1 MSDPQ
6 TPTPLPTAG
15 EPGTVA
21 ITVPGKGEP
30 QAPSYRHEPETASP
44 KLRVSNLHITYIDR
58 TGRATEAVRDVSFD
72 IADKPGIGEIV
83 VFLGPSGCG
92 KSTLL
97 YLIAGL
103 EEATDGLIW
112 SFGDLVEMPSPE
124 RSLIFQ
130 ETSLFPWLTVWQN
143 VSFGLAIRGASQ
155 AERRRVAAE
164 ALQRVGL
171 KAAMDKRPDELSGGM
186 RQRVAVARALAMRP
200 KVLLMDEPFA
210 ALDVQTRARMQDFLL
225 DVWRD
230 SDASV
235 LFVTHHIDEAVA
247 LADRVVVFTARPGR
261 IKTIVPIDL
270 PRPRNLF
277 SRDAEALRIKLTDL
291 LRDEVDRA
299 FAEQEALGATA

>member
-1 MSDPQ
+1 VASDSA
-6 TPTPLPTAG
+6 PTFSSKDAVVCRGTGKTWAAG
-15 EPGTVA
+15 TRRA
-21 ITVPGKGEP
+21 
-30 QAPSYRHEPETASP
+30 HEA
-44 KLRVSNLHITYIDR
+44 L
-58 TGRATEAVRDVSFD
+58 RDVDHD
-72 IADKPGIGEIV
+72 IAPGEFV

-103 EEATDGLIW
+103 EEVTDGRIW
-112 SFGDLVEMPSPE
+112 SFGDLVETPSPE

-130 ETSLFPWLTVWQN
+130 ETSLFPWLTVWEN
-143 VSFGLAIRGASQ
+143 VSFGLSIRGASKD
-155 AERRRVAAE
+155 ERRKVAKE

-171 KAAMDKRPDELSGGM
+171 AAAMEKRPDELSGGM

-230 SDASV
+230 SGASV

-261 IKTIVPIDL
+261 IKTIVPIEMA
-270 PRPRNLF
+270 RPRNLF
-277 SRDAEALRIKLTDL
+277 SREAEALRIQLTDL

-299 FAEQEALGATA
+299 FAEQEALASAL

>member
-1 MSDPQ
+1 MASESKMPAETS
-6 TPTPLPTAG
+6 TPGATAVACRG
-15 EPGTVA
+15 VGKVWAEGTA
-21 ITVPGKGEP
+21 R
-30 QAPSYRHEPETASP
+30 AHEA
-44 KLRVSNLHITYIDR
+44 LRDID
-58 TGRATEAVRDVSFD
+58 VD
-72 IADKPGIGEIV
+72 IAPGEFV
-83 VFLGPSGCG
+83 AFLGPSGCG

-103 EEATDGLIW
+103 EQATDGEIQ
-112 SFGDLVEMPSPE
+112 SFGKAVASPSPD

-143 VSFGLAIRGASQ
+143 VSFGLSIRGDGLDQRKS
-155 AERRRVAAE
+155 AARE

-171 KAAMDKRPDELSGGM
+171 AEAMDKRPDELSGGM

-210 ALDVQTRARMQDFLL
+210 ALDVQTRQRMQDFLL

-230 SDASV
+230 SSASI

-247 LADRVVVFTARPGR
+247 LADRVAVFTSRPGR
-261 IKTIVPIDL
+261 IKTIVPIDI

-277 SRDAEALRIKLTDL
+277 SPQCEQLRIELTQH

-299 FAEQEALGATA
+299 FAEQEALVAPA

>member
-1 MSDPQ
+1 MASSAPVFSSKDAVVCRGVGK
-6 TPTPLPTAG
+6 TWAAG
-15 EPGTVA
+15 TRRAHEALRGIDLDVAPG
-21 ITVPGKGEP
+21 E
-30 QAPSYRHEPETASP
+30 
-44 KLRVSNLHITYIDR
+44 
-58 TGRATEAVRDVSFD
+58 F
-72 IADKPGIGEIV
+72 V

-103 EEATDGLIW
+103 EEATDGATW
-112 SFGDLVEMPSPE
+112 FFGDMVESPSPE

-130 ETSLFPWLTVWQN
+130 ETSLFPWLTVWEN
-143 VSFGLAIRGASQ
+143 VSFGLSIRGASKE
-155 AERRRVAAE
+155 ERRRVAKE

-171 KAAMDKRPDELSGGM
+171 TAAMDKRPDELSGGM

-230 SDASV
+230 SGASV

-261 IKTIVPIDL
+261 IKTIVPVDL

-277 SRDAEALRIKLTDL
+277 SPEAEALRIKLTDL

-299 FAEQEALGATA
+299 FAEQEALAAAL

>member
-1 MSDPQ
+1 MAFDA
-6 TPTPLPTAG
+6 PTFSSKDAVVCRGVGKTWAAG
-15 EPGTVA
+15 TKRA
-21 ITVPGKGEP
+21 
-30 QAPSYRHEPETASP
+30 HEA
-44 KLRVSNLHITYIDR
+44 LRDIDL
-58 TGRATEAVRDVSFD
+58 D
-72 IADKPGIGEIV
+72 IAPGEFV

-103 EEATDGLIW
+103 EDATDGAIW
-112 SFGDLVEMPSPE
+112 AFGEEVEKPSPE

-155 AERRRVAAE
+155 AERRAVAAE

-171 KAAMDKRPDELSGGM
+171 SAAMDKRPDELSGGM

-230 SDASV
+230 SGASV

-247 LADRVVVFTARPGR
+247 LADRVVVFTSRPGR
-261 IKTIVPIDL
+261 IKTIYPIDL

-277 SRDAEALRIKLTDL
+277 SREAEAMRIQLTEL

-299 FAEQEALGATA
+299 FAEQEALATAT

>member
-1 MSDPQ
+1 VAFDAPHFSSN
-6 TPTPLPTAG
+6 TAVVCRG
-15 EPGTVA
+15 AGKTWAAGTKRA
-21 ITVPGKGEP
+21 
-30 QAPSYRHEPETASP
+30 HEA
-44 KLRVSNLHITYIDR
+44 L
-58 TGRATEAVRDVSFD
+58 RDVDLD
-72 IADKPGIGEIV
+72 IAPGEFV

-103 EEATDGLIW
+103 EEATEGLIW
-112 SFGDLVEMPSPE
+112 SFGDLVETPSPE

-155 AERRRVAAE
+155 AHRRAVAAE

-230 SDASV
+230 SGASV

-247 LADRVVVFTARPGR
+247 LADRVVVFTSRPGR
-261 IKTIVPIDL
+261 IKTIVPIGL

-277 SRDAEALRIKLTDL
+277 SREAEALRIQLTEL
-291 LRDEVDRA
+291 LRDEADRA
-299 FAEQEALGATA
+299 FAEQEAMTAA